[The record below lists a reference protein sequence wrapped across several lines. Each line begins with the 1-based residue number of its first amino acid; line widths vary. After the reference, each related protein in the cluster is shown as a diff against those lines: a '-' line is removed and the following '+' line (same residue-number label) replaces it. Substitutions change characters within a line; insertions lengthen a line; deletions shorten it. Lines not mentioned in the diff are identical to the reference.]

1 MGKKRRKAAYVV
13 KKGWKPGLYL
23 TWDECRPQVTSF
35 ADIDYQG
42 YETLSAAQEAW
53 AKHLLDSQAFESRT
67 LKIGSSRLL
76 KLESQV
82 PPHPELEGEP
92 LFICHWFKTGRW
104 RYANRVVS
112 QDKILRTTSPT

>member
-23 TWDECRPQVTSF
+23 TWDECRPQVELFS
-35 ADIDYQG
+35 DNDYQG

-67 LKIGSSRLL
+67 LKPGGSRLL
-76 KLESQV
+76 ELESQV
-82 PPHPELEGEP
+82 PPYLGLEGEP
-92 LFICHWFKTGRW
+92 LFICHWFETGG
-104 RYANRVVS
+104 
-112 QDKILRTTSPT
+112 